1 MVAYK
6 YVSSLFHIDRVC
18 FQNKLDVLINS
29 CNMTWKVIKLFRFL
43 DSTDFIFGVKCKI
56 MGGSCTY
63 PELTIEA
70 LEKDVRYA
78 QS

>member
-1 MVAYK
+1 
-6 YVSSLFHIDRVC
+6 
-18 FQNKLDVLINS
+18 
-29 CNMTWKVIKLFRFL
+29 MTWKVIKLFRFL

-56 MGGSCTY
+56 MGGSFTY
-63 PELTIEA
+63 PESTIEA